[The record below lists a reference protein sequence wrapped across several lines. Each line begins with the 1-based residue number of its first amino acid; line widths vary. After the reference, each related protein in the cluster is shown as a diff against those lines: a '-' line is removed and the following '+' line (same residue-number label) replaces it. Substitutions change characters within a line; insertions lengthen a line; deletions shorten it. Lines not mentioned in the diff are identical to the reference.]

1 MKRLLLAASAAALL
15 LTSVSASAGDL
26 TKDAKLTSGP
36 PIKEVVGPYDSG
48 LQCLSTVLT
57 PEQKAVSF
65 SAGFFPDRTGKT
77 NYVADSGTGTFSSQG
92 MEDMILTSLSRTGV
106 TVVDS
111 SPVLKGSIDWTIN
124 KMAMAR
130 YPAGQGPNISII
142 YPDVVINGAITTFD
156 FLPGSGADINIGGV
170 RLAHQ
175 QTRILVSM
183 DARAVLMPG
192 SKLAGPGGKVI
203 ATDRPSKQIVGYQDS
218 AGGTGFFGPSGSK
231 TFVSLDFG
239 HKPNEAIQYAERIV
253 IDRMVFILVSKTF
266 NVTSCQAQL
275 DWGDT
280 MANLQ

>member
-1 MKRLLLAASAAALL
+1 MKRLLLTASAVAFLF
-15 LTSVSASAGDL
+15 TSVSASAGDL

-36 PIKEVVGPYDSG
+36 PIHETVSPYDSA
-48 LQCLSTVLT
+48 LRCLSSQLT
-57 PEQKAVSF
+57 DAQKAVSF

-92 MEDMILTSLSRTGV
+92 MEDMVLTSLSRTGV

-156 FLPGSGADINIGGV
+156 FLPGSGADVNIGGI

-192 SKLAGPGGKVI
+192 AKLPGPGGKVI

-239 HKPNEAIQYAERIV
+239 HKPNEAIQFAERIM
-253 IDRMVFILVSKTF
+253 IDRVVYVLVSQSLNITA
-266 NVTSCQAQL
+266 CQPQL
-275 DWGDT
+275 EYGDT